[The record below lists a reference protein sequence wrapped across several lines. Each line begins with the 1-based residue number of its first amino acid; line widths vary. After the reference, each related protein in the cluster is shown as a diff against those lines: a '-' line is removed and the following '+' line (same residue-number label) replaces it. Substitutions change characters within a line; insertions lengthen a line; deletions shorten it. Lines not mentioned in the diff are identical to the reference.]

1 LKRILFILVNI
12 SLFISGINAQ
22 PDSAA
27 DFSWGNTF
35 YYNLSAGESVRFNNL
50 EVKLLQVV
58 NHYNRLKVGED
69 TLWLKVAR
77 RSLPEEINGIR
88 IFVADNKKVKSLASD
103 QLIHGLLKK
112 DVLICLSDLNQPLLD
127 RSRFVFPVSFNDGF
141 QWSAEEDTYPFSFYR
156 KEEYQAG
163 TGYDVFPGMGINL
176 DDARG
181 RDKHWLIAV
190 ENCRVAWVHTEGNE
204 AAVLLESEQ
213 EPGIYYVYSRLYEK
227 NIAVK
232 KGQKVLRGDAIG
244 TAWGD
249 RNWGHAVVSVVK
261 ATEEPTPV
269 NWFHNAV
276 NGFPQWFDLYFQ
288 QGQNMTR
295 FFTRG
300 RITFGTPA
308 WIDGNRKNTGAY
320 EPYTGRGWILG
331 RWNPADKVEWII
343 KGNDGQVRLKK
354 VMFEGT
360 PAQSRNPD
368 DYFEY
373 RMNVRNGT
381 YRIRAKVGDFNRP
394 SWQKIE
400 FNGVTTN
407 VKSLD
412 AGDFEWT
419 PERVVKV
426 EDGTMNIRIYVD
438 PENEKVAGLSEIVFQ
453 RAF

>member
-1 LKRILFILVNI
+1 MKRILFILVI
-12 SLFISGINAQ
+12 ICQFIYGIKAQ

-27 DFSWGNTF
+27 DFTWGHSY
-35 YYNLSAGESVRFNNL
+35 YYNLSAGESITFNNTD
-50 EVKLLQVV
+50 VKLLQVV
-58 NHYNRLKVGED
+58 NHYNQLKVGED

-88 IFVADNKKVKSLASD
+88 VFVADNRKVKNLTPD
-103 QLIHGLLKK
+103 QGIHGLLKK
-112 DVLICLSDLNQPLLD
+112 DALICLSELDQPLSD

-141 QWSAEEDTYPFSFYR
+141 QWSAEEDSYPFSFYR
-156 KEEYQAG
+156 KEEDEGEAEYAS
-163 TGYDVFPGMGINL
+163 FPGLGINL

-181 RDKHWLIAV
+181 RKKHWLVAV
-190 ENCRVAWVHTEGNE
+190 ENSRVAWIHTEGNE
-204 AAVLLESEQ
+204 ATIVLESEQ
-213 EPGIYYVYSRLYEK
+213 EPGIYYVYSRLFNK

-232 KGQKVLRGDAIG
+232 KGQKLLRGDAIG
-244 TAWGD
+244 TAWGG
-249 RNWGHAVVSVVK
+249 RNWGHAVISVVK

-269 NWFHNAV
+269 NWHHNAV

-288 QGQNMTR
+288 QGKDMNR
-295 FFTRG
+295 YFTRG
-300 RITFGTPA
+300 RITFGKPA
-308 WIDGNRKNTGAY
+308 WTDGNHKNTGSY
-320 EPYTGRGWILG
+320 EQFTGKGWLLG
-331 RWNPADKVEWII
+331 NWNPADKVEWVI
-343 KGNDGQVRLKK
+343 KGNDGHVRLKK
-354 VMFEGT
+354 VLFGGT

-381 YRIRAKVGDFNRP
+381 YRIRAKAGDFYLP
-394 SWQKIE
+394 SWQKFE
-400 FNGVTTN
+400 FEGITAA

-412 AGDFEWT
+412 AGEFDWT

-426 EDGTMNIRIYVD
+426 EDGTLNVRIYVD

>member
-1 LKRILFILVNI
+1 LKQILLILFII
-12 SLFISGINAQ
+12 SQFISGIKAQ
-22 PDSAA
+22 TDSVA
-27 DFSWGNTF
+27 DFSWGNSF
-35 YYNLSAGESVRFNNL
+35 YYNLSIGESIHFKNT

-58 NHYNRLKVGED
+58 NHYNQLKVGED

-77 RSLPEEINGIR
+77 RSLPEELNGIR

-103 QLIHGLLKK
+103 QAVHGLLKK
-112 DVLICLSDLNQPLLD
+112 DALVCLSDLDQPLLD

-141 QWSAEEDTYPFSFYR
+141 QWSAEEDTYPFSYYR
-156 KEEYQAG
+156 KEENQGESDYAS
-163 TGYDVFPGMGINL
+163 FPGLGINL

-181 RDKHWLIAV
+181 RKKHWLVAV
-190 ENCRVAWVHTEGNE
+190 ENSRVVWVNTDGNE
-204 AAVLLESEQ
+204 AQVLIESEQ
-213 EPGIYYVYSRLYEK
+213 DTGIYYIYSRLFNK

-232 KGQKVLRGDAIG
+232 KGQKLLRGDAIG

-249 RNWGHAVVSVVK
+249 RNWGHAVISVVK
-261 ATEEPTPV
+261 ASEEPSPG
-269 NWFHNAV
+269 NLFHHAV
-276 NGFPQWFDLYFQ
+276 NAFPQWFDLYFQ
-288 QGQNMTR
+288 QGMNMTR

-300 RITFGTPA
+300 RLTFGRPA
-308 WIDGNRKNTGAY
+308 WIDGNKKNTGAF
-320 EPYTGRGWILG
+320 ESYTGKGWIFD
-331 RWNPADKVEWII
+331 RWNLPDKVESVI
-343 KGNDGQVRLKK
+343 KGNDGHVRLKK

-381 YRIRAKVGDFNRP
+381 YRIRARVGDFNQP

-400 FNGVTTN
+400 FEGITAA

-412 AGDFEWT
+412 AGEFDWT

-426 EDGTMNIRIYVD
+426 QDGTLNVRIYVD
-438 PENEKVAGLSEIVFQ
+438 PENAKVAGLSEIVFQ

>member
-1 LKRILFILVNI
+1 
-12 SLFISGINAQ
+12 
-22 PDSAA
+22 
-27 DFSWGNTF
+27 
-35 YYNLSAGESVRFNNL
+35 
-50 EVKLLQVV
+50 
-58 NHYNRLKVGED
+58 
-69 TLWLKVAR
+69 
-77 RSLPEEINGIR
+77 
-88 IFVADNKKVKSLASD
+88 
-103 QLIHGLLKK
+103 
-112 DVLICLSDLNQPLLD
+112 
-127 RSRFVFPVSFNDGF
+127 
-141 QWSAEEDTYPFSFYR
+141 
-156 KEEYQAG
+156 
-163 TGYDVFPGMGINL
+163 MGINL

-181 RDKHWLIAV
+181 RKKHWLVAV
-190 ENCRVAWVHTEGNE
+190 ENSRVAWVHTEGNE
-204 AAVLLESEQ
+204 AIVLLESEQ

-232 KGQKVLRGDAIG
+232 KGQKLLRGDAIG

-261 ATEEPTPV
+261 SNEEPAPG
-269 NWFHNAV
+269 NWYHNAV

-300 RITFGTPA
+300 RITFGMPA
-308 WIDGNRKNTGAY
+308 WINGNMKNTGAY
-320 EPYTGRGWILG
+320 ESYAGRGWVLG
-331 RWNPADKVEWII
+331 RWNLADKVEWIM
-343 KGNDGQVRLKK
+343 KGNDGHVRLKK
-354 VMFEGT
+354 VIFEGT

-373 RMNVRNGT
+373 RVNVRNGT
-381 YRIRAKVGDFNRP
+381 YRIRAKVGDFHLP

-400 FNGVTTN
+400 FNRIATN
-407 VKSLD
+407 VKSLE

-426 EDGTMNIRIYVD
+426 EDGTLNIRIYVD